1 MTDEEDVGMVDRFK
15 GFFKERPIT
24 PSERVDRFVTKKLPN
39 YIEEYKLATRSDL
52 KGVDKKIEEFVSDI
66 SELKHWKEKTKKR
79 NRRIE
84 KQIERLEKK
93 HDMED

>member
-1 MTDEEDVGMVDRFK
+1 MADEEDVGMVDRFK

-24 PSERVDRFVTKKLPN
+24 PSEKVDRFVTKRLPD

-79 NRRIE
+79 HSRIE

>member
-66 SELKHWKEKTKKR
+66 SELKHWKEKTKKKH
-79 NRRIE
+79 RRIE